1 MLKNKIQRDKQYDE
15 VTQIDVE
22 QIMKVS
28 YYELHY
34 KVISLKNST

>member
-1 MLKNKIQRDKQYDE
+1 MNWCA
-15 VTQIDVE
+15 E

-34 KVISLKNST
+34 EVVTIKGFSMRSTI